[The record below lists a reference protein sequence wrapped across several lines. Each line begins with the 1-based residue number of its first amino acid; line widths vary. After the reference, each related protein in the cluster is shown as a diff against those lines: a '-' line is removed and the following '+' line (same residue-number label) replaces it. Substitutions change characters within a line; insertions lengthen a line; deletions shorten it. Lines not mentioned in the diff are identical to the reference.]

1 MKKDNE
7 KGEEPMAGNYI
18 RFDWAMKR
26 LLRNKANF
34 VIIEGLLTT
43 LLNEKIAILKLLEV
57 DNNKE
62 DQSNNYFRVDMLVKN
77 SKGEIILIE
86 LQSNNEYAYFQRILF
101 ETSNLVTEYINKG
114 DGHYKIQKVY
124 CVNILYFSLGN
135 GNDTIY
141 HGKKEIKGIHNNDV
155 LELFP
160 FQKQTFKV
168 DTNNQRYP
176 EYYILKVNGFN
187 QVANNPLEEWIYY
200 LNTGN
205 IFESASAP
213 GLIEAREQL
222 RLDKMTKV
230 ELAAYYRY
238 LDNLVILK
246 DNIIAGREERRA
258 ENYEIGWK
266 EGREEAAKEVTRNM
280 KSLHIPSEI
289 ISQVTNLSIEEIQN
303 L

>member
-43 LLNEKIAILKLLEV
+43 LLNEKIVILKLLEV

-86 LQSNNEYAYFQRILF
+86 LQNNNEYAYFQRILF

-141 HGKKEIKGIHNNDV
+141 HGKKELKGIHNNDV

-187 QVANNPLEEWIYY
+187 QVDNNPLEEWIYY

-205 IFESASAP
+205 ISESASAP

>member
-7 KGEEPMAGNYI
+7 KGKEPMAGNYI

-43 LLNEKIAILKLLEV
+43 LLNEKIVIQKLLEV
-57 DNNKE
+57 ENNKE
-62 DQSNNYFRVDMLVKN
+62 DQSNNYFRVDMFVKN
-77 SKGEIILIE
+77 SKGEMILIE
-86 LQSNNEYAYFQRILF
+86 LQNNNEYAYFQRILF
-101 ETSNLVTEYINKG
+101 ETSNLVAEYINKG
-114 DGHYKIQKVY
+114 EGHYKIQKVY
-124 CVNILYFSLGN
+124 CINILYFSLGN

-141 HGKKEIKGIHNNDV
+141 HGKKELKGIHNNDV

-160 FQKQTFKV
+160 FQKQAFKV
-168 DTNNQRYP
+168 DNNQHYP

-187 QVANNPLEEWIYY
+187 QIANNPLEEWIYY
-200 LNTGN
+200 LNTCN
-205 IFESASAP
+205 ISESASAP

-258 ENYEIGWK
+258 KNYEIGWK
-266 EGREEAAKEVTRNM
+266 EGCEEATKRVVHNM
-280 KSLHIPSEI
+280 KSLHISSEI
-289 ISQVTNLSIEEIQN
+289 ISQVTNLSIEEMQN

>member
-7 KGEEPMAGNYI
+7 EGEEPMASNYI

-26 LLRNKANF
+26 LMRNKANF

-43 LLNEKIAILKLLEV
+43 LLNEKIVILKLLEV
-57 DNNKE
+57 DNNKK

-77 SKGEIILIE
+77 SKGEMILIE
-86 LQSNNEYAYFQRILF
+86 LQN
-101 ETSNLVTEYINKG
+101 
-114 DGHYKIQKVY
+114 
-124 CVNILYFSLGN
+124 
-135 GNDTIY
+135 
-141 HGKKEIKGIHNNDV
+141 HNNDV

-230 ELAAYYRY
+230 ELAPYYRY

>member
-43 LLNEKIAILKLLEV
+43 LLNEKLVILKLLEV

-62 DQSNNYFRVDMLVKN
+62 EQSNNYFRVDMLVKN
-77 SKGEIILIE
+77 SKGEMILIE
-86 LQSNNEYAYFQRILF
+86 LQNNNEYAYFQRILF

-114 DGHYKIQKVY
+114 DGHYKIQKVN

-141 HGKKEIKGIHNNDV
+141 HGKKELKGIHNNDV

-205 IFESASAP
+205 ISESASAP

-258 ENYEIGWK
+258 ANYEIGWK